1 MKTIAVIYC
10 PKDNGH
16 LVFKNKIFNSIPSY
30 LKKIILHRI
39 VPIWK
44 YLEIP
49 ELKVKV
55 CMIQFP
61 CDRDTLG
68 LLAESK
74 ISKYCSRIELL
85 LKKLEF
91 ENVVLDDG
99 IEKHKSIVDY
109 FNSLEGICLFN
120 GKKIFTLYLEEIIRS
135 ICKLLSVSINDLR
148 IGIIADRLDVEKEC
162 LIKRLVTE
170 LRFLSIVSPNYK
182 NMVKLTEKIYEDT
195 GLVITVSDDDKNVF
209 KECNI
214 VINFSND
221 SEFVNNC
228 KLYEHT
234 IVVNYGVKIQKK
246 NYKGVIISGLNMYS
260 NKFSLKTYT
269 WLGQLN
275 FCEALVS
282 QNDIITSNIDN
293 KRDFEI
299 NYINELKKIGYRIS
313 GFVGCNGNIAKEEFD
328 YLAQNYKKKRTI

>member
-246 NYKGVIISGLNMYS
+246 N
-260 NKFSLKTYT
+260 
-269 WLGQLN
+269 
-275 FCEALVS
+275 
-282 QNDIITSNIDN
+282 
-293 KRDFEI
+293 
-299 NYINELKKIGYRIS
+299 
-313 GFVGCNGNIAKEEFD
+313 
-328 YLAQNYKKKRTI
+328 